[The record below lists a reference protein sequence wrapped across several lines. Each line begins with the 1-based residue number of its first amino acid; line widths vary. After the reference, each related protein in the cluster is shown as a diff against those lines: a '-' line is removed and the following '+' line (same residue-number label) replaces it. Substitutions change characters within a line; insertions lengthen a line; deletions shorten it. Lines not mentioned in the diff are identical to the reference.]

1 MQTTGNTIRD
11 LVKSWELRKATLE
24 TLFQDALYS
33 FDGETKKSPTLL
45 SEQIFEAEEKIVRLQ
60 VAQAEFNS
68 TTFVESR
75 LLGKTLS
82 LTEIVKLVGAFER
95 MTKLWA
101 GTVPKKPKESRYRD
115 TTPTAPVRNTTQVVA
130 KEALSLEEK
139 TTLIEKYSKLLGHL
153 KGLVSEGNNRV
164 VSLTI
169 LDPSFF
175 DE

>member
-1 MQTTGNTIRD
+1 MAITGNTIRD
-11 LVKSWELRKATLE
+11 LVKKWELRKATLE

-33 FDGETKKSPTLL
+33 FEGETKKSPTLL
-45 SEQIFEAEEKIVRLQ
+45 SEQIFEAEQKIVKLQ
-60 VAQAEFNS
+60 VAQVAFNS

-75 LLGKTLS
+75 LLGKSLS
-82 LTEIVKLVGAFER
+82 LTEIVKLVGAYER

-101 GTVPKKPKESRYRD
+101 GTIPKKPKESKYRD
-115 TTPTAPVRNTTQVVA
+115 TTHTAPVRNTTQVVA

-139 TTLIEKYSKLLGHL
+139 ATLIEKYSKLLGHL

-164 VSLTI
+164 VPTVI
-169 LDPSFF
+169 LDPSLL